1 MLVLDRRIG
10 SSISIGHDIRIH
22 VRSIKGRRAVKLGI
36 DAPPAVRVL
45 RDELAAPHR
54 QSGHVQEARAGLRVL
69 VVEDDS
75 DHAQLIELAL
85 QDCGISKITVLPSG
99 EAAVQMLISPHR
111 ERAQHPQ
118 LVLLDLRLPGISG
131 VDVVREI
138 RAVPS
143 TRSVPV
149 VILSC
154 CSEDADVADC
164 LDAGANA
171 FMVKPTEHE
180 AFRHSIGRIADFW
193 TSTRHV
199 A

>member
-1 MLVLDRRIG
+1 MLVLHRRIG
-10 SSISIGHDIRIH
+10 SSIRIGHEIRVH
-22 VRSIKGRRAVKLGI
+22 VRSIKGKSVKLGI

-54 QSGHVQEARAGLRVL
+54 QSRHVQEVRAGLRVL

-99 EAAVQMLISPHR
+99 EAAVQMLIHPHR
-111 ERAQHPQ
+111 EKDQQPQ

-138 RAVPS
+138 RAASS

-154 CSEDADVADC
+154 CSGDTDVADC

-171 FMVKPTEHE
+171 FMVKPTEYE
-180 AFRHSIGRIADFW
+180 AFRDSIGRIADFW
-193 TSTRHV
+193 TNAHH
-199 A
+199 AA